1 VTGYDAV
8 IVGGRCAGSALAI
21 PLARSGASVLML
33 DKEELGSDT
42 ISTHVV
48 FPNTLVRLE
57 ELGVLERIRARHRL
71 YPLEHLAR
79 ILGREVA
86 GTFTPIGGFDRA
98 LGPRR
103 PVLDRALA
111 EAAMD
116 AGAEGRFGVRV
127 SHLIGS
133 GTDADPI
140 RGVELEDGSRVESRW
155 VIGADGR
162 ASFVARSLGLPK
174 RDPISSDLSLLFAYW
189 RGIPPSDYFSVDMR
203 EDLGLSCVTCEDGI
217 QLLIAFGPPEFTR
230 GTAETRR
237 DRYLGAIREFPE
249 IFDPAWL
256 ADAEMIT
263 EIRVVPETMLRGFF
277 RPAAGPGWAL
287 IGDAGHF
294 KHPATAQGIG
304 DAIEQARYVA
314 DALAGADPELTGYEE
329 WRDARAAG
337 HYEWS
342 FSFGSIPKPEL
353 AGPIFDGL
361 AADDEAAQDFR
372 DVFSRARHPRE
383 AISKERLGRWFAQYA
398 PERG

>member
-1 VTGYDAV
+1 VKSYDVV

-21 PLARSGASVLML
+21 ALARSGAGVLIL
-33 DKEELGSDT
+33 DRDELGSDT
-42 ISTHVV
+42 LSTHVV

-57 ELGVLERIRARHRL
+57 ELGVLDRMRARHEL
-71 YPLEHLAR
+71 HPIGHSAR
-79 ILGREVA
+79 VLGREVA
-86 GTFTPIGGFDRA
+86 GTFTPVGGFDRA

-111 EAAMD
+111 EAAID
-116 AGAEGRFGVRV
+116 AGAEGRFGTRV
-127 SHLIGS
+127 TSLLGA
-133 GTDADPI
+133 GTEEDPV
-140 RGVELEDGSRVESRW
+140 RGVELEDGSTVESPW

-174 RDPISSDLSLLFAYW
+174 REPISSDISMLFAYW
-189 RGIPPSDYFSVDMR
+189 RGIPPSDYFPLEVQ
-203 EDLGLSCVTCEDGI
+203 EDLGLTWVPCEDGI
-217 QLLIAFGPPEFTR
+217 QLLIAMGPPEFTR
-230 GTAETRR
+230 GTARTRR
-237 DRYLGAIREFPE
+237 TRYLETLRRFPDT
-249 IFDPAWL
+249 FDPAL
-256 ADAEMIT
+256 LNDGEMIT

-304 DAIEQARYVA
+304 DAVEQARYVA
-314 DALAGADPELTGYEE
+314 DALDGSDPKLAGYEE

-342 FSFGSIPKPEL
+342 FSYGSLPKPET

-361 AADDEAAQDFR
+361 AADDDAGQDFR
-372 DVFSRARHPRE
+372 DTFSRACDP
-383 AISKERLGRWFAQYA
+383 ADLLTTERLARWFSQA
-398 PERG
+398 PAERA